1 MLAVGVNIS
10 PAIVPLTIVVGPPVV
25 YDSSIILPVWRNV
38 ISSLALGA
46 AVDDAVVPSLAVP
59 VAVSVRNPVSALA
72 VNVA

>member
-46 AVDDAVVPSLAVP
+46 AVDVAAVDVAAVAAFDFV
-59 VAVSVRNPVSALA
+59 VAQLQRWVVVG
-72 VNVA
+72 